1 MVAGALV
8 LLAFSVA
15 GPALAQSDETVPEP
29 DVTTI
34 DGATTSILA
43 TTTTKPPECKELV
56 PASAVFVGTVIGVT
70 GDTARYAVAQVRSGE
85 LPATRVQVDYP
96 DDIRF
101 IKEGRQ
107 YVVGAVLVPAT
118 SRYQSKVRPPR
129 DVPTDDPCN
138 ARDQVYT
145 KNLDGSRRR
154 HQHLLRAVGQ
164 GLGDGLG
171 LPAPDAHR
179 ARCAHRARAVQ
190 TSRGGGVPA
199 DVAAS
204 RRATSATASAR
215 SGTSTSSAGLDADA
229 EQNTSTARRTGSP
242 VTCSTPR
249 A

>member
-1 MVAGALV
+1 VAGAGVVAGALV

-43 TTTTKPPECKELV
+43 TTTTKPPECKDLV
-56 PASAVFVGTVIGVT
+56 PASAIFVGTVIGVT
-70 GDTARYAVAQVRSGE
+70 GDTARYAVAQLRSGE

-129 DVPTDDPCN
+129 DAPTEDPCN

-145 KNLDGSRRR
+145 RDLDGSPVDTSIFSGLSGKAWEMAWAFLLPTLIAIGVLTVLVLFRRVGVGAFR
-154 HQHLLRAVGQ
+154 LTLRRAAAPPRPPPPRDQEPPPPPPGSTPTPSRT
-164 GLGDGLG
+164 
-171 LPAPDAHR
+171 PARPGAR
-179 ARCAHRARAVQ
+179 ARR
-190 TSRGGGVPA
+190 
-199 DVAAS
+199 
-204 RRATSATASAR
+204 
-215 SGTSTSSAGLDADA
+215 
-229 EQNTSTARRTGSP
+229 
-242 VTCSTPR
+242 
-249 A
+249 